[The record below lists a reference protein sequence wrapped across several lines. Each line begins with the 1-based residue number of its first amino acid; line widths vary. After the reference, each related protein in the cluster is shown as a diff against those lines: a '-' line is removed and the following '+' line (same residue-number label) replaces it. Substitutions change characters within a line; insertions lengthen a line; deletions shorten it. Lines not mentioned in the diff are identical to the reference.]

1 MEQLHVKS
9 GDTVVVLSGDSKKM
23 KKGDELVPRIGKVIA
38 TSPEEGKVIVAG
50 ANIVSKHTK
59 ARKQGENS
67 QIVKTEGA
75 IYACKVQLV
84 CTNSGCEKYNKPIRV
99 KKSISYV
106 ERDGKQKRVVKRLCP
121 KCGAEI

>member
-1 MEQLHVKS
+1 MEKLHIKKD
-9 GDTVVVLSGDSKKM
+9 DTVVVLSGDSKGVK
-23 KKGDELVPRIGKVIA
+23 GKVIA
-38 TSPEEGKVIVAG
+38 TSPEEGKVIVEG

-59 ARKQGENS
+59 ARRQGEKS

-84 CTNSGCEKYNKPIRV
+84 CPKCNKGVRTSV
-99 KKSISYV
+99 KV
-106 ERDGKQKRVVKRLCP
+106 VDGKKVRVCT